1 MRFVTI
7 KKQRFLRAR
16 ETREEK
22 RDSEPVRKRERE
34 RYKL

>member
-22 RDSEPVRKRERE
+22 RDSERVSERERE
-34 RYKL
+34 I